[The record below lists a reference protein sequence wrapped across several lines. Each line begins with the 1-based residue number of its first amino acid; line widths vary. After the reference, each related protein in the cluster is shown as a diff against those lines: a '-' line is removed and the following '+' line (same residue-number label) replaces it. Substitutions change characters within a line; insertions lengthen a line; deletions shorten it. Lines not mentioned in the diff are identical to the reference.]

1 MPIMAGSNPSEWTLT
16 EAARLLKEPEHRLI
30 YLCEKGVVQPDV
42 QDAGGRGSS
51 RRFSPRNLLEF
62 AVALRLRAAE
72 IPASIVAIVVYV
84 LRAFEASVGKTI
96 HGFRLPESLR
106 ISKAPDLRAVISDGS
121 KLYFTLR
128 TGRSAPKIYGGLDIQ
143 RLSTSKARRSDIER
157 KLARSAAPG
166 RQVTPQ
172 DFGHPEGSD
181 HTRIEVSITRIARD
195 LRLEG

>member
-1 MPIMAGSNPSEWTLT
+1 MGGKRDEEWTLT
-16 EAARLLKEPEHRLI
+16 EAARLLQQPEHRLI
-30 YLCEKGVVQPDV
+30 YLCEKRVVQPDV

-62 AVALRLRAAE
+62 AVALRLRE
-72 IPASIVAIVVYV
+72 SDIPASTVAIVIRV

-96 HGFRLPESLR
+96 RGFRLPDSLR

-128 TGRSAPKIYGGLDIQ
+128 TGTSTPKIYGGVDLR
-143 RLSTSKARRSDIER
+143 RLSPLRAKRSEIQQ
-157 KLARSAAPG
+157 KLAGPTKPG
-166 RQVTPQ
+166 RRVTLR

-195 LRLEG
+195 LKLEG